1 MRDAA
6 DLPVIIQGGM
16 GAAVSS
22 WRLARAVSRRGQLGV
37 VSGVALDV
45 IMARRLQDGD
55 PGGHLRRALA
65 AFPNQAMA
73 QRAISRY
80 FRDGGRP
87 SGTPYAPV
95 PHLTATPHRA
105 TTELVVLGAFIE
117 VWLAKEGHAGV
128 VGINCLEKIQLS
140 TPATLLGAMIANVDV
155 VLMGAGIPR
164 EIPRTLNALAAVG
177 SVAFPIDVDG
187 ADAGSVTL
195 ELNARDL
202 VGPTLPAMARPA
214 FLAIISSHVLA
225 AFLARDE
232 DVRPDGFVVEAPPAG
247 GHNAPPRKV
256 VIDDAGEVV
265 FGPRDEPDLAKIAAL
280 GLPFWLAGAA
290 GTPSALGAARLE
302 GAMGVQVGTDFALCS
317 DSGLDDGIR
326 RRLIEGI
333 VNGTLHVSTDPLAS
347 PTGFPFKVAQLP
359 DTMSDASAY
368 AARSRLCDLGFLR
381 APFLKDT
388 GAIGYRC
395 PAEPQHMYVRKHGDL
410 ADTIDRKCICNG
422 LTATVGLG
430 QTRKDGY
437 AEAPIVTLGSDLVGP
452 ALLAEMFPTGWCA
465 NDVVDWLLSEPAA

>member
-1 MRDAA
+1 MRDATG
-6 DLPVIIQGGM
+6 LPVIIQGGM

-22 WRLARAVSRRGQLGV
+22 WRLAGAVSRRGQLGV

-45 IMARRLQDGD
+45 VLARRLQDGD
-55 PGGHLRRALA
+55 PGGHVRRALA

-73 QRAISRY
+73 QRAVTRY

-87 SGTPYAPV
+87 PGTPYAPV

-105 TTELVVLGAFIE
+105 TAELVVLGGYVE
-117 VWLAKEGHAGV
+117 VWLAKDGHEGV

-164 EIPRTLNALAAVG
+164 EIPRTLDALAADGV
-177 SVAFPIDVDG
+177 VAFPIDVEG
-187 ADAGSVTL
+187 ADDVTL
-195 ELNARDL
+195 GLDARDL
-202 VGPTLPAMARPA
+202 VGPALPALSRPV

-225 AFLARDE
+225 TFLARDE

-247 GHNAPPRKV
+247 GHNAPPRKA

-265 FGPRDEPDLAKIAAL
+265 FGPRDEPDLGKIAAL
-280 GLPFWLAGAA
+280 GLPFWVAGAA
-290 GTPSALGAARLE
+290 GTPSALRAARLD

-317 DSGLDDGIR
+317 DSGLDDAIR
-326 RRLIEGI
+326 RRLVAGI
-333 VNGTLHVSTDPLAS
+333 LDGSLHVSTDPLAS
-347 PTGFPFKVAQLP
+347 PTGFPFKVAHLAG
-359 DTMSDASAY
+359 TMSDDSVY
-368 AARSRLCDLGFLR
+368 ADRSRLCDLGFLR
-381 APFLKDT
+381 APFLRDT

-395 PAEPQHMYVRKHGDL
+395 PAEPEHMYARKNGDL
-410 ADTIDRKCICNG
+410 ADTVDRKCICNG
-422 LTATVGLG
+422 LTAAVGLG

-437 AEAPIVTLGSDLVGP
+437 AEVPIVTLGSDLVGP
-452 ALLAEMFPTGWCA
+452 AQLAGMFPAGWCA